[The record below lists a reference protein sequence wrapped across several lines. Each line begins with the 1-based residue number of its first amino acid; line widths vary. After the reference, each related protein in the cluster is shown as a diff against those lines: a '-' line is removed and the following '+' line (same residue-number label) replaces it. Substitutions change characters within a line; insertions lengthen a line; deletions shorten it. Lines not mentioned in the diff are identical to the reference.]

1 MWGRCGCG
9 LIGVFKGSK
18 SIFFSRWWFSFRGTR
33 WFDLTT
39 FGIIVKMCLIIVLQL
54 DLWAGLGQVGA
65 EFAQVWAG
73 SAQVWSGPDQVW
85 VGPDQVEV
93 RLGQVAAAVSIAV
106 VIVWLPDVTSDTGR
120 HQLVIA
126 VSTEQSVC

>member
-1 MWGRCGCG
+1 
-9 LIGVFKGSK
+9 
-18 SIFFSRWWFSFRGTR
+18 
-33 WFDLTT
+33 
-39 FGIIVKMCLIIVLQL
+39 MCLIIVLQL
-54 DLWAGLGQVGA
+54 DLWAGLGQVGVEFGLIGA
-65 EFAQVWAG
+65 EFDQVWAG
-73 SAQVWSGPDQVW
+73 SAQVWA
-85 VGPDQVEV
+85 GPDQVEV